1 MKYWSDSEHHTQLNL
16 IYTNTITITSMTTI
30 TKITITDSTSLE
42 LSRHIP
48 LWPEPEFE
56 EKGAT
61 ANSRSIFTF
70 FRTKHLLEILAA
82 PLVKPDYE
90 TQIKIFT
97 QNIQNILKRESVANQ
112 IPCDQGDSR
121 NMLWISEMS
130 KGIGLLRRPGR
141 K

>member
-1 MKYWSDSEHHTQLNL
+1 MKYWSESEHHTQLNP

-30 TKITITDSTSLE
+30 TITDYTSLE

-70 FRTKHLLEILAA
+70 FRTNHLLEILAA

-112 IPCDQGDSR
+112 IPCDQGKCR
-121 NMLWISEMS
+121 NMLWMFEKWNKNSQ
-130 KGIGLLRRPGR
+130 IGSVV
-141 K
+141 

>member
-1 MKYWSDSEHHTQLNL
+1 
-16 IYTNTITITSMTTI
+16 MTTI
-30 TKITITDSTSLE
+30 TTITITDSTSLE

-70 FRTKHLLEILAA
+70 FWTNHLLEILGT

-90 TQIKIFT
+90 TQIKIFI
-97 QNIQNILKRESVANQ
+97 QNIQILS
-112 IPCDQGDSR
+112 
-121 NMLWISEMS
+121 
-130 KGIGLLRRPGR
+130 
-141 K
+141 